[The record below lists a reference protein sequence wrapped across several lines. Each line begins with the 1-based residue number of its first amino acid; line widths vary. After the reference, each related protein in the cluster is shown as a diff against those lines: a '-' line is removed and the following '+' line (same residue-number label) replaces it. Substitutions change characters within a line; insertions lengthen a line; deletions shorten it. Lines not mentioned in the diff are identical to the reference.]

1 MAQVLQTLRMAHL
14 KIRIDKCQFAKN
26 SVKFFCHL
34 ITPDGIGPNKKNI
47 NCHFIPNPNES
58 KRRLCLPC
66 LMILLL
72 TIYKKLLSSCR
83 PLIQLLKKNAI
94 FHWHTPQHESFMA
107 LKERLTTAPFLLYP
121 DFLSCLHRILT
132 LVDIVLAL
140 TSLRFNMAKKVQVV
154 YGGQNFSDTKKKYFV
169 TEQEALSVI
178 EAIQKC
184 RPYLMGNSFTV
195 VVDHQLLKWLLSLR
209 DPTWTLARGPLTLQ
223 GYDFS
228 IQ

>member
-1 MAQVLQTLRMAHL
+1 
-14 KIRIDKCQFAKN
+14 
-26 SVKFFCHL
+26 
-34 ITPDGIGPNKKNI
+34 
-47 NCHFIPNPNES
+47 
-58 KRRLCLPC
+58 
-66 LMILLL
+66 MILLL

-154 YGGQNFSDTKKKYFV
+154 YGGQNFSDTKKKYSV

-178 EAIQKC
+178 VAIQKC
-184 RPYLMGNSFTV
+184 RLYLRGNSFTV

>member
-1 MAQVLQTLRMAHL
+1 MHA
-14 KIRIDKCQFAKN
+14 
-26 SVKFFCHL
+26 
-34 ITPDGIGPNKKNI
+34 
-47 NCHFIPNPNES
+47 PNPIIKKECYISLAYPTTWIIYGSERKINHS
-58 KRRLCLPC
+58 TIFAIPGLS
-66 LMILLL
+66 ILF
-72 TIYKKLLSSCR
+72 TSYIDPSGHS
-83 PLIQLLKKNAI
+83 IG
-94 FHWHTPQHESFMA
+94 
-107 LKERLTTAPFLLYP
+107 
-121 DFLSCLHRILT
+121 
-132 LVDIVLAL
+132 VDIVLAL